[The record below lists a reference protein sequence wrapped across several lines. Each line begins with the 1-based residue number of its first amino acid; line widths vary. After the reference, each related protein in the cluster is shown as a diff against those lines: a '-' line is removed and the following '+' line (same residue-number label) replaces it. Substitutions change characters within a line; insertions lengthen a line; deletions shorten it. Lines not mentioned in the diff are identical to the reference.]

1 MCEHSRKLFMEYTL
15 MSDKPLVI
23 VDPNFRRMDEIF
35 SSADRARLYEMVDV
49 VWGKDDLMPQAAFM
63 AALPDAQAIICCDWR
78 YGDVLAHAPKLRA
91 IFDVTGAFP
100 STLDYDYCH
109 THKIRVLC
117 SIPSFTRQVAEM
129 SLGMAIAAAREIPLG
144 DRLFREGNEQYL
156 HAGNVGTFL
165 MYGKRVGIIG
175 YGGIARSLKP
185 LLEPFG
191 VSIKAYDPW
200 LSPGYLRSLGV
211 QPASLNEV
219 LSESEYIF
227 VLAVPTAENRA
238 LLGRDELA
246 LIQPNAV
253 FVLMSRAH
261 VVDFD
266 ALTECALA
274 DRFRVVTDVFPA
286 EPLAKDHPIRKAE
299 RAIFSAHRAGSV
311 VEGLQEMGEMV
322 VDDLWS
328 VLRGLPPVRLQS
340 AQPELIRRYAPI
352 TVPADE

>member
-1 MCEHSRKLFMEYTL
+1 MPQ
-15 MSDKPLVI
+15 KPVII

-35 SSADRARLYEMVDV
+35 SPADRARLYDMVDV
-49 VWGKDDLMPQAAFM
+49 VWGKDELMPKEDFM
-63 AALPDAQAIICCDWR
+63 AALPEAEAVICCDWR
-78 YGDVLAHAPKLRA
+78 YGSVLAQAPKLRA
-91 IFDVTGAFP
+91 VIDVTGAFP
-100 STLDYDYCH
+100 AALDYEYCH
-109 THKIRVLC
+109 QHKIRVLC

-129 SLGMAIAAAREIPLG
+129 SLGMAIAAAREITLG
-144 DRLFREGNEQYL
+144 DRLFREGNEEYL

-175 YGGIARSLKP
+175 YGGIARALKP

-211 QPASLNEV
+211 QPASLQEV
-219 LSESEYIF
+219 LSKSEYIF
-227 VLAVPTAENRA
+227 VLAVPTVENRA
-238 LLGRDELA
+238 LLGREELA

-266 ALTECALA
+266 ALTECALQ

-286 EPLAKDHPIRKAE
+286 EPLAKDHPIRKAK

-311 VEGLQEMGEMV
+311 VEGLWEMGEMV

-328 VLRGLPPVRLQS
+328 ILRDLPPLRLQS
-340 AQPELIRRYAPI
+340 AQPELIKRYAPI